1 MELWIRSQDKSS
13 IVKVDNLYVSVGNYI
28 CYYVEKGKEVSG
40 TYYRPSGELGR
51 YETKERALEVLDE
64 IQNILKPII
73 KINYEY
79 DDSLPIMNGEWLKF
93 VKEESEI
100 KELSTYVYEMPE
112 K

>member
-1 MELWIRSQDKSS
+1 MELWIRSQDKTKL
-13 IVKVDNLYVSVGNYI
+13 VKVDNIVYMYSSEDY
-28 CYYVEKGKEVSG
+28 EKEVHSLWNDCKGILG
-40 TYYRPSGELGR
+40 T

-64 IQNILKPII
+64 IQKILKPII

-79 DDSLPIMNGEWLKF
+79 DDSLPIMNGKWLKF

-112 K
+112 N

>member
-64 IQNILKPII
+64 IEERIMLINTINIAK
-73 KINYEY
+73 
-79 DDSLPIMNGEWLKF
+79 DRDSLIAYKNALTEEKIKGLGYPYQMP
-93 VKEESEI
+93 KE
-100 KELSTYVYEMPE
+100 
-112 K
+112 

>member
-1 MELWIRSQDKSS
+1 MELWIRSQDKTTLIRSYEIYIS
-13 IVKVDNLYVSVGNYI
+13 EYGKGSYVIRAKKTSHI
-28 CYYVEKGKEVSG
+28 
-40 TYYRPSGELGR
+40 LGA
-51 YETKERALEVLDE
+51 YKTMGRALEVLDE

-100 KELSTYVYEMPE
+100 KELSTVVYQMPAE
-112 K
+112 